1 MAYFLWPRK
10 SKETT
15 AAGADQENKEKMAGN
30 KVGKV
35 TRMHTEDWESP
46 VRVFN
51 FIKCDWI

>member
-1 MAYFLWPRK
+1 MAYFLCPRK